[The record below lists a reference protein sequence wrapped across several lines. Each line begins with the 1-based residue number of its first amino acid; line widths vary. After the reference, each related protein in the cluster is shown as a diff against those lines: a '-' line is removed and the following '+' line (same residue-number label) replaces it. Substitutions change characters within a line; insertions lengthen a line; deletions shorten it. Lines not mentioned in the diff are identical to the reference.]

1 MNKKETN
8 EAVKNVYSFLDKI
21 DLKPYINDYKSKNIV
36 EMMDRLE
43 ELYFYRDNYSLSLF
57 DTVSVDEFII
67 YLENRYDTDFSV
79 ETEVIYKIK

>member
-1 MNKKETN
+1 MNKEETR

-21 DLKPYINDYKSKNIV
+21 DLRPYIKEYKSKNII

-57 DTVSVDEFII
+57 DAVSVDEFII

>member
-1 MNKKETN
+1 MNKEETR

-21 DLKPYINDYKSKNIV
+21 DLRPYIKEYKSKNII

-43 ELYFYRDNYSLSLF
+43 ELYFYRDDYSLSLF
-57 DTVSVDEFII
+57 DAVSVDEFII